1 MNSKVIFLIILLY
14 GIAKADEDTTKVVHN
29 DQWIA
34 YDKFLHFSV
43 SASIVLSTQYT
54 LEQKMNC
61 KTADAMFISV
71 LVSSVNGILKELWDN
86 KQPNGFISKKDIT
99 ANIAGVL
106 LGIFIIKMHWNP
118 ITRSFS
124 KPNIF
129 WDNSP
134 VNSINKMVYQ
144 M

>member
-1 MNSKVIFLIILLY
+1 MKKSVIILIIFLFGFANAEQDTSKVI
-14 GIAKADEDTTKVVHN
+14 HN
-29 DQWIA
+29 DPWIA

-86 KQPNGFISKKDIT
+86 KQPNGFISKKDII

-106 LGIFIIKMHWNP
+106 LGIFIIK
-118 ITRSFS
+118 I
-124 KPNIF
+124 
-129 WDNSP
+129 
-134 VNSINKMVYQ
+134 
-144 M
+144 